1 MTRINPD
8 NVPLLF
14 AEAIERFIRVQEGR
28 SRSKQTLLLSLYKK
42 T

>member
-14 AEAIERFIRVQEGR
+14 AEAIERFIR
-28 SRSKQTLLLSLYKK
+28 SKQTLLLSL
-42 T
+42 